1 MAQRIVRAKKALTA
15 ANVPFEVPV
24 GAELAVRLETVLE
37 VVYLVFNEGYTATS
51 GATWTRPA
59 LCDEAMRLGRML
71 AALAPD
77 QPEAHGLVALMELQ
91 ASRLGA
97 RAGRDGKPV
106 TLLDQDRSRWDR
118 VLINHALAALGR
130 AAMLADRAGPYQLQ
144 AAIAACHA
152 TARTPDDTD
161 WSRIATLYAALVVA
175 TDSPIVELNRAV
187 AVGMADGPQAGL
199 AVLDD
204 LIAEDVPVLRN
215 YHLLFATRG
224 DLLAKLGRRDEA
236 RQEFERAAELTA
248 NEQERELLLGRAR
261 DQLADGR

>member
-1 MAQRIVRAKKALTA
+1 MLLHDARRATR
-15 ANVPFEVPV
+15 VDP
-24 GAELAVRLETVLE
+24 
-37 VVYLVFNEGYTATS
+37 EGTF
-51 GATWTRPA
+51 
-59 LCDEAMRLGRML
+59 
-71 AALAPD
+71 
-77 QPEAHGLVALMELQ
+77 
-91 ASRLGA
+91 
-97 RAGRDGKPV
+97 V
-106 TLLDQDRSRWDR
+106 TLEQQDRSRWD
-118 VLINHALAALGR
+118 AAEIAEGLR
-130 AAMLADRAGPYQLQ
+130 LLPATPGPYQLQ